1 MFKELQNSLRNFNS
15 FRISSS
21 LKWIGLGIVSLLGI
35 LTVVSLVAFPFIV
48 IFAMNTLFP
57 VLAIPYTLQTYIAS
71 GILTSPIYN
80 LAMIRIKLANL
91 DY

>member
-1 MFKELQNSLRNFNS
+1 MFNKITKLLSNFNS
-15 FRISSS
+15 FRISTS

-35 LTVVSLVAFPFIV
+35 LAIVGLVIFPFMV
-48 IFAMNTLFP
+48 IWAMNSLFP

-71 GILTSPIYN
+71 GILSSPIYN

>member
-1 MFKELQNSLRNFNS
+1 M
-15 FRISSS
+15 
-21 LKWIGLGIVSLLGI
+21 
-35 LTVVSLVAFPFIV
+35 V
-48 IFAMNTLFP
+48 IWAMNSLFP

-71 GILTSPIYN
+71 GILSSPIYN